1 LEGGSTGLLL
11 CSVSL
16 AAVREKKGG
25 RRKEKRRERKEKK
38 NGREKREGRKKEIF
52 FQTWKFL
59 EKKITCEVGQQLF
72 L

>member
-38 NGREKREGRKKEIF
+38 KGREKREGRKKEF
-52 FQTWKFL
+52 FSKLGNFWK
-59 EKKITCEVGQQLF
+59 KR
-72 L
+72 